1 MATIVNQNNV
11 VAFIDPDLAGLY
23 TLRLVVSDGQA
34 SDFDEVLIDVIAQ
47 VEPKMCDVDG
57 NDFVD
62 SLDIRAIAR
71 RRNATAEENDVA
83 DWDQNGVINVLDA
96 RGCAL
101 ECDQPRCLSRPD

>member
-1 MATIVNQNNV
+1 MAQ
-11 VAFIDPDLAGLY
+11 P
-23 TLRLVVSDGQA
+23 R
-34 SDFDEVLIDVIAQ
+34 
-47 VEPKMCDVDG
+47 MCDVDG

-71 RRNATAEENDVA
+71 LRNAIASEGDVA

-101 ECDQPRCLSRPD
+101 ECDLSRCALKPE